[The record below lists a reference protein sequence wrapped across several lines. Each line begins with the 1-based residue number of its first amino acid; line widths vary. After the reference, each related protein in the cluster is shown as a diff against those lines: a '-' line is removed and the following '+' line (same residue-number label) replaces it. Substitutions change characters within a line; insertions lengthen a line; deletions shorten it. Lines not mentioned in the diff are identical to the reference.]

1 MGMTK
6 HSIKKYKSKL
16 KTKRNRNRK
25 NNRHTRKG
33 GINFGIKDKIK
44 KTFNKGKVAI
54 SNARGTSDLV
64 TFLNGIP
71 EYNKQVLMNKFLT
84 LSLDDDEG
92 KLDELETQK
101 QRYIND
107 TLPDVEAKILKK
119 HPLQLII
126 DKYSLTREKIEK
138 EKEKAFNAGDEKN
151 RKNPIVLLTNNPKT
165 DDNISYSHQL
175 YAEYNKDGKADI
187 KNQYVSHT
195 AVGDNS
201 KFVASENEEKIK
213 TAIKGKNIDDN
224 DVKDRDDVGVSNRP
238 PILRSYYVPVKSDK
252 YSNMFKREKIDEE
265 EEEEKGE

>member
-44 KTFNKGKVAI
+44 KAFNKGKVAI

-71 EYNKQVLMNKFLT
+71 EYNTQVLMNKFLT
-84 LSLDDDEG
+84 LSLDDNEG

-101 QRYIND
+101 QRYIKD
-107 TLPDVEAKILKK
+107 TLPEVDPKILKK

-126 DKYSLTREKIEK
+126 DKYSLTREEIEE
-138 EKEKAFNAGDEKN
+138 EKEKAFNAG
-151 RKNPIVLLTNNPKT
+151 
-165 DDNISYSHQL
+165 
-175 YAEYNKDGKADI
+175 
-187 KNQYVSHT
+187 
-195 AVGDNS
+195 
-201 KFVASENEEKIK
+201 
-213 TAIKGKNIDDN
+213 
-224 DVKDRDDVGVSNRP
+224 
-238 PILRSYYVPVKSDK
+238 
-252 YSNMFKREKIDEE
+252 
-265 EEEEKGE
+265 